1 MSTKKPPP
9 KEPPGTGFFL
19 MGEKTL
25 YGPYTRREVDFLK
38 GKGAFSRFS
47 WIWDNREKRWKA
59 LDEPIST
66 PPLPTGKTKR
76 IDVKELKKELEEA
89 EVPKS
94 VQKKPTKIR
103 ALCFD
108 KRNAVTGWI
117 SQINRKGALFITQD
131 ERSLPPFS
139 KKQKV
144 SLNLILQETRQSMT
158 IDAEL
163 VKFVHAGDKWQYEIR
178 WKQFP
183 KELTQLIEVILPQT
197 GTLPRE

>member
-9 KEPPGTGFFL
+9 AEPPGTGFFL
-19 MGEKTL
+19 MSEKTL

-38 GKGAFSRFS
+38 EKGAFSRFS
-47 WIWDNREKRWKA
+47 WIWDNREKKWKP

-76 IDVKELKKELEEA
+76 IDVKA
-89 EVPKS
+89 AQVPES
-94 VQKKPTKIR
+94 VQKKPTRIR

-108 KRNAVTGWI
+108 RRNAVSGWI
-117 SQINRKGALFITQD
+117 SQINRKGALFVTQD
-131 ERSLPPFS
+131 ERTLPPFS
-139 KKQKV
+139 KKQKI
-144 SLNLILQETRQSMT
+144 SINLILQETKQAMT
-158 IDAEL
+158 VEAEL
-163 VKFVHAGDKWQYEIR
+163 LKFAQSGGKWQYELR

-197 GTLPRE
+197 GTSRPE